1 MQVNGQEVTLDDL
14 QNGYYIY
21 QSAGGFRFGAD
32 AVLLSDFTQ
41 VKPQELVLDLGTG
54 SGILPILL
62 AAKTRGKHFT
72 GLEIQEES
80 AGIAEKSV
88 EYNRLQDRISI
99 VTGDLCH
106 ASDYF
111 GTESFHVCVS
121 NPPYMIARHGLPNA
135 EDARYIARHEALCTF
150 EDVAREA
157 SKVLKS
163 KGRFYLIHRPFRLA
177 ELITTLKKYHLE
189 PKRLQFVHP
198 YADKEPNM
206 VMIEALKG
214 GRSGVKVLPPK
225 ILFP

>member
-1 MQVNGQEVTLDDL
+1 MQINGKEVTLDDL
-14 QNGYYIY
+14 QNGYFIY
-21 QSAGGFRFGAD
+21 QPKGGFRFGAD
-32 AVLLSDFTQ
+32 AVLLSDFIRI
-41 VKPQELVLDLGTG
+41 KPQEEVLDLGSG

-62 AAKTRGKHFT
+62 AAKTEGKHFT
-72 GLEIQEES
+72 GLEIQAES
-80 AGIAEKSV
+80 AAIAEQSV
-88 EYNRLQDRISI
+88 LYNRLQDRIAI
-99 VTGDLCH
+99 VNGDLCR
-106 ASDYF
+106 ASECF

-121 NPPYMIARHGLPNA
+121 NPPYMIARHGLPNP
-135 EDARYIARHEALCTF
+135 EDTKYIARHEALCTF

-214 GRSGVKVLPPK
+214 GRSGLKVAPPI
-225 ILFP
+225 ILCP